1 VTSQART
8 APGATTPDDGQRA
21 WRAVL
26 DAATLPYREAGRYAW
41 RFARGKLG
49 GDPVFRHVLQQGLI
63 APHAHVLD
71 IGCGQGLLASLL
83 RAAGQAARHGRWP
96 ADWAPAP
103 LGARVTG
110 IELMPHD
117 VERARTALGSSARF
131 ICGDMRA
138 LDFPP
143 ADTIVLFDALHYI
156 PPDDQEGVLARVR
169 QALSGGGSLLLRV
182 NDAGA
187 RRRFALGLWI
197 DRVTMLLRGG
207 GFAPLAGRSVEAWSA
222 TLTRLGFDVHAYP
235 MSGRPP
241 FANQLLVARVQP
253 VPALAPETGR

>member
-1 VTSQART
+1 VSAQAR
-8 APGATTPDDGQRA
+8 AVSRASTPAESHRA
-21 WRAVL
+21 WRAL
-26 DAATLPYREAGRYAW
+26 LEAATRPYREAGGYAW

-49 GDPVFRHVLQQGLI
+49 GDPVFRHVLEQGLI
-63 APHAHVLD
+63 APYARVLD

-83 RAAGQAARHGRWP
+83 RAAGDAARHGRWP

-103 LGARVTG
+103 LDARVTG

-117 VERARTALGSSARF
+117 VERAQTALGGAATF
-131 ICGDMRA
+131 VCGDMRT
-138 LDFPP
+138 LNFPA
-143 ADTIVLFDALHYI
+143 ADTVVLFDALHYI
-156 PPDDQEGVLARVR
+156 PPHDQDAVLDRARH
-169 QALSGGGSLLLRV
+169 ALRKGGSLLLRV

-222 TLTRLGFDVHAYP
+222 TLDRLGFDVRAYP

-241 FANQLLVARVQP
+241 FANQLLVARLAP
-253 VPALAPETGR
+253 GAARAPETR